1 MRSRGVTLIEM
12 LIVVVLIGIL
22 SAIAYPAY
30 QQYVLRSYRAEA
42 VKTLLILANRQ
53 EQRLADYGTY
63 TEDLTQL
70 GFQQGVSV
78 SGRYRITV
86 QLNGGQFAYQLLL
99 TAQGPQTQDRDC
111 LRFSLNQLGQRNQAL
126 TEPLACW
133 Q

>member
-12 LIVVVLIGIL
+12 LIVVLLIGIL

-70 GFQQGVSV
+70 GFQQGVSE

-111 LRFSLNQLGQRNQAL
+111 LRFSLNQLGQRNHAL